1 MKTRRT
7 TRKGIGGRLVVHLP
21 LNLTLLSQ
29 IDQKAKEESRSQ
41 RVEMIRVLIER
52 GLVASQKEGVSA

>member
-1 MKTRRT
+1 M
-7 TRKGIGGRLVVHLP
+7 VHLP